1 MILSGY
7 IAPTLIDTFDTL
19 ILQLKSNMIGGISNI
34 KSFHVDHSQIKALQW
49 RSSQW

>member
-19 ILQLKSNMIGGISNI
+19 ILRLKSNMIGEISNI
-34 KSFHVDHSQIKALQW
+34 KSFHVDHSQIKALQ
-49 RSSQW
+49 